1 MSNQFSG
8 FVNAGAQLGVET
20 ILIKPAKRGFYNI
33 TMPDGTVWDEIIA
46 DATIEEL
53 HTDEL
58 EITEHPVEQGAAI
71 ADHAFKHPAEVVLN
85 LAWSN
90 SPVQSGSMVNA
101 AIGAAAAS
109 SPVANALA
117 GIVGGVKAIG
127 GALQQYQQNS
137 TGVTPSNT
145 AYSLLLEMQ
154 AQRSLFELYTG
165 RRHYTNMIIRS
176 LSVQNDFKTENAL
189 FIKVTCRQVILVN
202 TEVVMLTK
210 DKQANAEA
218 TTQDQQKGTVNAV
231 AYTPK

>member
-1 MSNQFSG
+1 MSNFSG
-8 FVNAGAQLGVET
+8 FVNAGAQLGLET
-20 ILIKPAKRGFYNI
+20 ILIKPVKRGFFNVA
-33 TMPDGTVWDEIIA
+33 MPDGTIWDEMIA
-46 DATIEEL
+46 DATIEEI

-85 LAWSN
+85 MAWSN

-109 SPVANALA
+109 SPTANALA
-117 GIVGGVKAIG
+117 GVVGGVKAVG

-145 AYSLLLEMQ
+145 AYALLLEMQ
-154 AQRSLFELYTG
+154 AARALFELYTG
-165 RRHYTNMIIRS
+165 RRHYTNMVIRS

-189 FIKVTCRQVILVN
+189 FVKVTCRQVILVN
-202 TEVVMLTK
+202 TEVVTLSK
-210 DKQANAEA
+210 DKQADATT

-231 AYTPK
+231 AYTPR